1 MNTTA
6 KGMSEWSC
14 QRRKTRHN
22 HLAETD
28 SNALRVLLHLPSYRL
43 IPMPVRLLS
52 KDSASKEGR
61 NVIASV
67 TLSNG
72 SLRPLHI
79 SKESKWSEAKLI
91 TSGVEFRMAPT
102 EPAVEARCKLL
113 EMRAQRGSAVRGPE
127 ELRHQV
133 TSPHHY
139 EPRATNLLSMSED
152 ARRRPGSYQPLI
164 CPFV

>member
-1 MNTTA
+1 M
-6 KGMSEWSC
+6 
-14 QRRKTRHN
+14 
-22 HLAETD
+22 
-28 SNALRVLLHLPSYRL
+28 
-43 IPMPVRLLS
+43 
-52 KDSASKEGR
+52 SKEEDETQSPSGNRFQCSSRLTPATQLPFDPDACPRR

-72 SLRPLHI
+72 SLRRLHI

-91 TSGVEFRMAPT
+91 TSGVEFKMAPT
-102 EPAVEARCKLL
+102 EAAVEARCKLL
-113 EMRAQRGSAVRGPE
+113 KTRAQEGSAGSPE

-139 EPRATNLLSMSED
+139 EPRATNVLSMSED

>member
-1 MNTTA
+1 MV
-6 KGMSEWSC
+6 MSKEED
-14 QRRKTRHN
+14 
-22 HLAETD
+22 ETQSPSGNWFQCSSRLTPSPQLPFD
-28 SNALRVLLHLPSYRL
+28 PNAWPTVESA
-43 IPMPVRLLS
+43 LS
-52 KDSASKEGR
+52 KDLASKEGR

-91 TSGVEFRMAPT
+91 TSGVEFKMAPT
-102 EPAVEARCKLL
+102 EAAVEARCKLL
-113 EMRAQRGSAVRGPE
+113 KTRAQEGSAGSPE

-139 EPRATNLLSMSED
+139 EP
-152 ARRRPGSYQPLI
+152 
-164 CPFV
+164 